1 MLLRA
6 SRTENTD
13 LWPLSATKAK
23 ITYSAV
29 QMYLVVTLYE
39 AEVPTFL

>member
-6 SRTENTD
+6 SLTENTD
-13 LWPLSATKAK
+13 LLPLLAKNAK
-23 ITYSAV
+23 ITYSAM